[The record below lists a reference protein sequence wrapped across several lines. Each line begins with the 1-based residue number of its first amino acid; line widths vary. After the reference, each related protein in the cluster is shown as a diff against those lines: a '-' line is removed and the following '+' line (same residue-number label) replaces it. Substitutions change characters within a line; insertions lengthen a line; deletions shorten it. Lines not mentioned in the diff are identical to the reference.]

1 MLNDQPIQSYFV
13 YWMLQV
19 LEIAS
24 FLLEK
29 LKMIPKWERRINLK
43 ADRESA
49 LNLSKVSTPNSEL

>member
-1 MLNDQPIQSYFV
+1 
-13 YWMLQV
+13 MLQV

-49 LNLSKVSTPNSEL
+49 LNLSKVSTPTSEL